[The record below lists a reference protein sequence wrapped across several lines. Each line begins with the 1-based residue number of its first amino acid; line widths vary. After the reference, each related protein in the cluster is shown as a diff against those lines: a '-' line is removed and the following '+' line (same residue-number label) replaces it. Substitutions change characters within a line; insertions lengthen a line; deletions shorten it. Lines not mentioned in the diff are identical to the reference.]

1 MIRRPPRSTLFP
13 YTTLFRS
20 ISGEFQHFFSARGEA
35 NFTKH
40 NAISTSNDKL
50 NARTDLVQVHAEI
63 IQYFGS
69 DPFSLAYKTEQEM
82 FGANVVML
90 KAPGFF
96 LSETQDLPGPL
107 SELIIIPIPV
117 H

>member
-1 MIRRPPRSTLFP
+1 MMVQAASLIHS
-13 YTTLFRS
+13 
-20 ISGEFQHFFSARGEA
+20 EFDHFFGAWGEA

-50 NARTDLVQVHAEI
+50 NARTDLGQFHAEVA
-63 IQYFGS
+63 QYFGS
-69 DPFSLAYKTEQEM
+69 DPFSLTQETEQEM

-90 KAPGFF
+90 KVLGFF

-107 SELIIIPIPV
+107 GELVKPLSV